1 MGLYNRCLGL
11 ETGNPSAILRGRN
24 EIFLDILLSCG
35 DKKLYSV
42 SSDRILKVWSVTGG
56 EALETFR
63 EEGSIKSVAVH
74 GRRIAIG
81 TNRCHLKVQQL
92 GSKEVIFGQNTRP
105 TPLHFSASEEY

>member
-56 EALETFR
+56 EALENIPGGR
-63 EEGSIKSVAVH
+63 VDQVCGSTWQTYSHRDEPV
-74 GRRIAIG
+74 
-81 TNRCHLKVQQL
+81 
-92 GSKEVIFGQNTRP
+92 P
-105 TPLHFSASEEY
+105 P